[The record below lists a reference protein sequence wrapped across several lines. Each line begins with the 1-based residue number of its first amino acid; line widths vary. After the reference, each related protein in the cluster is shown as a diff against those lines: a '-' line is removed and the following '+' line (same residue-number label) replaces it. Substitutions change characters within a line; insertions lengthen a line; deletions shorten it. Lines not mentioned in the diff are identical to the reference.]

1 MSVTAGD
8 HRCTI
13 LYGRPADPEAFD
25 AYYRDVHVPLA
36 ARMQGLTSW
45 RLQWLHAADDG
56 TPPPYHL
63 VVDLLAPDAEALAAV
78 FASPEGLAA
87 AEDVGRFADGG
98 VTYLFGR
105 EHTVTVA

>member
-1 MSVTAGD
+1 MSLTPGD

-25 AYYRDVHVPLA
+25 AYYRDVHIPLA
-36 ARMQGLTSW
+36 ERMRGLTGW
-45 RLQWLHAADDG
+45 RLQWLAPAADG

-63 VVDLLAPDAEALAAV
+63 VVDLLAPSAQALTDV

-87 AEDVGRFADGG
+87 AEDVGKFADGG

-105 EHTVTVA
+105 EHTVDVS

>member
-1 MSVTAGD
+1 MSTVPGD

-13 LYGRPADPEAFD
+13 LYGQPSDPEAFG
-25 AYYRDVHVPLA
+25 AYYRDVHIPLA
-36 ARMQGLTSW
+36 ERMQGLTAW
-45 RLQWLHAADDG
+45 RLQWLSPAADG

-63 VVDLLAPDAEALAAV
+63 VVDLLAPTAEALAGV

-87 AEDVGRFADGG
+87 AEDVGKFADGG

-105 EHTVTVA
+105 EDTVEVA